1 MRIALKISGQ
11 IIFYLLLALFVILI
25 FFGAASRIYG
35 GSPTIFGQRMLIVMS
50 GSMEPK
56 IHTGSV
62 IFDNPNVR
70 VDSLKVGN
78 IITFKPPTNPNI
90 LITHRIYR
98 IVKHDGQEGFMTKGD
113 ANTVQDGWIV
123 PASNIVATY
132 DHFTIPYLG
141 YYLDFIKTRMGIAL
155 VLIIPG
161 AFLIISQVFSLIRTL
176 RKETADKNKSVEVK
190 PEV

>member
-1 MRIALKISGQ
+1 MRTTLKISGQ

-25 FFGAASRIYG
+25 FFGAASRITG
-35 GSPTIFGQRMLIVMS
+35 GNPALFGQRMFVVMS

-62 IFDNPNVR
+62 IFDNPNVQIS
-70 VDSLKVGN
+70 SLKVGD

-98 IVKHDGQEGFMTKGD
+98 IVKQNGQEGFMTKGD
-113 ANTVQDGWIV
+113 ANAIQDGWIV
-123 PASNIVATY
+123 PANNVVATY

-141 YYLDFIKTRMGIAL
+141 YYLDFIRTKMGLAM

-161 AFLIISQVFSLIRTL
+161 AFLIISQIISLTQAF
-176 RKETADKNKSVEVK
+176 RKEAAAKKKTVEINT
-190 PEV
+190 EA